1 MNKPLLCCLV
11 LVLAAGTTYRLGQLN
26 PASAQTVS
34 AQGRGPTA
42 PVPKVVKKPAEP
54 TPLVFG
60 EGGGTSSSNN
70 GFIAVTGSYG
80 VGTSV
85 LYLIDTETKQLSVY
99 EARGG
104 TQSMR
109 RLVWVGARRI
119 DRDLEVLGYRDESEY
134 SFKDLDAMFK
144 HRQTAAEEAD
154 LSVPDS
160 PRGAGATAPRKKAG
174 GPPPR
179 RRK

>member
-1 MNKPLLCCLV
+1 MNKPLLHCLV
-11 LVLAAGTTYRLGQLN
+11 LVVAAGAAYRLGQLD
-26 PASAQTVS
+26 PAIAQTVD
-34 AQGRGPTA
+34 AQGRGPTQPA
-42 PVPKVVKKPAEP
+42 PKVVQKPTEP

-60 EGGGTSSSNN
+60 EGGGTGSSNN

-85 LYLIDTETKQLSVY
+85 LYLVDTVNKHLSVY

-119 DRDLEVLGYRDESEY
+119 DLDLDVLGYRDESEY
-134 SFKDLDAMFK
+134 TFKELDDMFA
-144 HRQTAAEEAD
+144 HRRNAAEGGG
-154 LSVPDS
+154 LTVPG
-160 PRGAGATAPRKKAG
+160 PAGAAGASAPGKGVAR
-174 GPPPR
+174 PPKR
-179 RRK
+179 GK

>member
-1 MNKPLLCCLV
+1 MNKPLLCCLA
-11 LVLAAGTTYRLGQLN
+11 LVLAAGGAYRLGQLD
-26 PASAQTVS
+26 PATAQTVG
-34 AQGRGPTA
+34 AQGRGPTV
-42 PVPKVVKKPAEP
+42 PVPKVVKKPTEP

-60 EGGGTSSSNN
+60 EGGGTGSSNN

-85 LYLIDTETKQLSVY
+85 LYLIDTVNQHLSVY

-134 SFKDLDAMFK
+134 SFKDLDNMFR
-144 HRQTAAEEAD
+144 HRQKRVEGGSV
-154 LSVPDS
+154 SVPDV
-160 PRGAGATAPRKKAG
+160 PGAAGASAPRKDPG
-174 GPPPR
+174 RPR
-179 RRK
+179 KRGK

>member
-11 LVLAAGTTYRLGQLN
+11 LALASAGAYHLGQLN
-26 PASAQTVS
+26 PSRADTAA
-34 AQGRGPTA
+34 AQGRGPSKPA
-42 PVPKVVKKPAEP
+42 PKVKKTPKKE

-60 EGGGTSSSNN
+60 ESGSTGASAN

-85 LYLIDTETKQLSVY
+85 LYLIDTVNGQISVY

-119 DRDLEVLGYRDESEY
+119 HRDLEVLGYRDESEY
-134 SFKDLDAMFK
+134 SFRDLDRMFQ
-144 HRQTAAEEAD
+144 RQQKGAAGGNLA
-154 LSVPDS
+154 VPDS
-160 PRGAGATAPRKKAG
+160 AG
-174 GPPPR
+174 GVGTSGAR
-179 RRK
+179 RNRGKRPDRDR

>member
-1 MNKPLLCCLV
+1 MNKPVLFCLV
-11 LVLAAGTTYRLGQLN
+11 LALAVGGAYRLGQLD
-26 PASAQTVS
+26 PSAARTAD
-34 AQGRGPTA
+34 AQGRGPTV
-42 PVPKVVKKPAEP
+42 PVPKVTKKPKKEP
-54 TPLVFG
+54 PLVFG
-60 EGGGTSSSNN
+60 QDSSGSSSSN

-85 LYLIDTETKQLSVY
+85 LYLIDTEKQQISVY

-134 SFKDLDAMFK
+134 SFRDLDNMFRR
-144 HRQTAAEEAD
+144 RQKVTEGGT

-160 PRGAGATAPRKKAG
+160 PGAAGAAGSRKDPG
-174 GPPPR
+174 R
-179 RRK
+179 RPKRGK

>member
-1 MNKPLLCCLV
+1 MKKPLLYV
-11 LVLAAGTTYRLGQLN
+11 LVFALALAGAYRLGQMD
-26 PASAQTVS
+26 PSDAEQAV
-34 AQGRGPTA
+34 AQGRGPKA
-42 PVPKVVKKPAEP
+42 PAPKTKTKPKKD

-60 EGGGTSSSNN
+60 EGGGTGQSSN

-85 LYLIDTETKQLSVY
+85 LYLIDTVHKQISVY

-134 SFKDLDAMFK
+134 THRDLEGMF
-144 HRQTAAEEAD
+144 RRNGREAGD
-154 LSVPDS
+154 GKLAVPARVDGV
-160 PRGAGATAPRKKAG
+160 GASGAKKGTG
-174 GPPPR
+174 GR
-179 RRK
+179 RDGR